1 MKKFVLIG
9 IFASCFSLALFAQ
22 QVFRS
27 GETVIIENGSS
38 VVNASAATADTL
50 AATADTLAVA
60 AESLSVDSV
69 IAEPAPQPL
78 TPQQQ
83 INAIKMDMDTYL
95 FAESTT
101 ESWESALENA
111 KFLLNIEIEN
121 FIKSLGLKDS
131 VEGFVART
139 SNKMMQLQSMRGS
152 RYRAFIYVK
161 KSEIVPYLAG
171 EEVVYV
177 STDAHSQITPFDP
190 AKAAAEKAAAEK
202 AAAEQAAAE
211 QSAAEKAA
219 AEQARLDSIKAAEE
233 AARLEAAKL
242 TDMER
247 DMLAVTAGADI
258 GAFVM
263 GLSNNNAIQAYGK
276 FRDMPENVDCL
287 LFVYN
292 RDKEIVAYLRKT
304 GNTYFNLQTK
314 QTDSITNYKGCGA
327 IWFQPK

>member
-27 GETVIIENGSS
+27 GETVTIENESS
-38 VVNASAATADTL
+38 VVTASAATADTL

-131 VEGFVART
+131 VVGFVARA

-171 EEVVYV
+171 EEVMNVP
-177 STDAHSQITPFDP
+177 TDAHSQITPFDP
-190 AKAAAEKAAAEK
+190 VKAAAEK
-202 AAAEQAAAE
+202 AAAEQ
-211 QSAAEKAA
+211 AA

-258 GAFVM
+258 GAFVKE
-263 GLSNNNAIQAYGK
+263 LSNNNAIQAYGTFK
-276 FRDMPENVDCL
+276 DMPENTDCL

>member
-131 VEGFVART
+131 VVGFVARA

-171 EEVVYV
+171 EEVMNVP
-177 STDAHSQITPFDP
+177 TDAHSQITPFDP
-190 AKAAAEKAAAEK
+190 VK
-202 AAAEQAAAE
+202 AAAEQ
-211 QSAAEKAA
+211 AA

-242 TDMER
+242 TDLER

-258 GAFVM
+258 GAFVKE
-263 GLSNNNAIQAYGK
+263 LSNNNAIQAYGTFK
-276 FRDMPENVDCL
+276 DMPENTDCL

>member
-131 VEGFVART
+131 VVGFVARA

-171 EEVVYV
+171 EEVMNVP
-177 STDAHSQITPFDP
+177 TDAHSQITPFDP
-190 AKAAAEKAAAEK
+190 VKAAAEKAAAEKAAAEK
-202 AAAEQAAAE
+202 AAAEQ
-211 QSAAEKAA
+211 AA

-263 GLSNNNAIQAYGK
+263 GLSNNNAIQAYGTFK
-276 FRDMPENVDCL
+276 DMPENTDCL

>member
-9 IFASCFSLALFAQ
+9 IFASCFLLALFAQ

-27 GETVIIENGSS
+27 GETVIIENDSS
-38 VVNASAATADTL
+38 VVTARAATADTL

-131 VEGFVART
+131 VVGFVARA

-171 EEVVYV
+171 EEVMNVP
-177 STDAHSQITPFDP
+177 TDAHSQITPFDP
-190 AKAAAEKAAAEK
+190 VKAAAEKAAAEK
-202 AAAEQAAAE
+202 AAAEQ
-211 QSAAEKAA
+211 AA

-258 GAFVM
+258 GAFVKE
-263 GLSNNNAIQAYGK
+263 LSNNNAIQAYGK
-276 FRDMPENVDCL
+276 FKDMPENTDCL

>member
-131 VEGFVART
+131 VVGFVARA

-171 EEVVYV
+171 EEVMNVP
-177 STDAHSQITPFDP
+177 TDAHSQITPFDP
-190 AKAAAEKAAAEK
+190 VK
-202 AAAEQAAAE
+202 AAAEQ
-211 QSAAEKAA
+211 AA

-242 TDMER
+242 TDLER
-247 DMLAVTAGADI
+247 DMLTVTSGAAI
-258 GAFVM
+258 EAFVKE
-263 GLSNNNAIQAYGK
+263 LSNNNAIQAYGTFK
-276 FRDMPENVDCL
+276 DMPENTDCL

>member
-27 GETVIIENGSS
+27 GETVTIENGSS

-131 VEGFVART
+131 VVGFVARA

-171 EEVVYV
+171 EEVMNVP
-177 STDAHSQITPFDP
+177 TDAHSQITPFDP
-190 AKAAAEKAAAEK
+190 VK
-202 AAAEQAAAE
+202 AAAEQ
-211 QSAAEKAA
+211 AA

-258 GAFVM
+258 GAFVKE
-263 GLSNNNAIQAYGK
+263 LSNNNAIQAYGTFK
-276 FRDMPENVDCL
+276 DMPENTDCL

>member
-131 VEGFVART
+131 VVGFVARA

-171 EEVVYV
+171 EEVMNVP
-177 STDAHSQITPFDP
+177 TDAHSQITPFDP
-190 AKAAAEKAAAEK
+190 VKAAAEKAAAEK

-211 QSAAEKAA
+211 QAA

-258 GAFVM
+258 GAFVKE
-263 GLSNNNAIQAYGK
+263 LSNNNAIQVYGTFK
-276 FRDMPENVDCL
+276 DMPENTDCL

>member
-131 VEGFVART
+131 VVGFVARA

-171 EEVVYV
+171 EEVMNVP
-177 STDAHSQITPFDP
+177 TDAHSQITPFDP
-190 AKAAAEKAAAEK
+190 VKAAAEKAAAEK

-211 QSAAEKAA
+211 QAA

-258 GAFVM
+258 GTFVKE
-263 GLSNNNAIQAYGK
+263 LSNNNAILAYGK
-276 FRDMPENVDCL
+276 FKDMPENTDCL

>member
-1 MKKFVLIG
+1 MKKIVLIG
-9 IFASCFSLALFAQ
+9 IFANCFSLALFAQ
-22 QVFRS
+22 QVFHS
-27 GETVIIENGSS
+27 GETVIIENDSS
-38 VVNASAATADTL
+38 VVNASAAMADTL
-50 AATADTLAVA
+50 AVAADTLAVA

-131 VEGFVART
+131 VVGFVARA

-171 EEVVYV
+171 EEVMNVP
-177 STDAHSQITPFDP
+177 TDAHSQITPFDP
-190 AKAAAEKAAAEK
+190 VKAAAEKAAAEK
-202 AAAEQAAAE
+202 A
-211 QSAAEKAA
+211 AAEKAA

-258 GAFVM
+258 GAFVKE
-263 GLSNNNAIQAYGK
+263 LSNNNAIQAYGK
-276 FRDMPENVDCL
+276 FKDMPENTDCL

>member
-131 VEGFVART
+131 VVGFVARA

-171 EEVVYV
+171 EEVMNVP
-177 STDAHSQITPFDP
+177 TDAHSQITPFDP
-190 AKAAAEKAAAEK
+190 VK
-202 AAAEQAAAE
+202 AAAEQ
-211 QSAAEKAA
+211 AA

-258 GAFVM
+258 GAFVKE
-263 GLSNNNAIQAYGK
+263 LSNNNAIQAYGTFK
-276 FRDMPENVDCL
+276 DMPENTDCL

>member
-22 QVFRS
+22 QVFHS
-27 GETVIIENGSS
+27 GETVIIENDSS
-38 VVNASAATADTL
+38 VVNAS

-131 VEGFVART
+131 VVGFVARA

-171 EEVVYV
+171 EEVMNVP
-177 STDAHSQITPFDP
+177 TDAHSQITPFDP
-190 AKAAAEKAAAEK
+190 VK
-202 AAAEQAAAE
+202 AAAEQ
-211 QSAAEKAA
+211 AA

-258 GAFVM
+258 GAFVKE
-263 GLSNNNAIQAYGK
+263 LSNNNAIQAYGTFK
-276 FRDMPENVDCL
+276 DMPENTDCL

>member
-131 VEGFVART
+131 VVGFVARA

-171 EEVVYV
+171 EEVMNVP
-177 STDAHSQITPFDP
+177 TDAHSQITPFDP
-190 AKAAAEKAAAEK
+190 VKAAAEKAAAEK
-202 AAAEQAAAE
+202 A
-211 QSAAEKAA
+211 AAEKAA

-233 AARLEAAKL
+233 ADRLEAAKL

-258 GAFVM
+258 GAFVKE
-263 GLSNNNAIQAYGK
+263 LSNNNAIQVYGTFK
-276 FRDMPENVDCL
+276 DMPENTDCL

>member
-27 GETVIIENGSS
+27 GETVTIENESS
-38 VVNASAATADTL
+38 VVTASAATADTL

-131 VEGFVART
+131 VVGFVARA

-171 EEVVYV
+171 EEVMNVP
-177 STDAHSQITPFDP
+177 TDAHSQITPFDP
-190 AKAAAEKAAAEK
+190 VKAAAEKAAAEK

-211 QSAAEKAA
+211 QAA

-258 GAFVM
+258 GAFVKE
-263 GLSNNNAIQAYGK
+263 LSNNNAIQAYGTFK
-276 FRDMPENVDCL
+276 DMPENTDCL

-327 IWFQPK
+327 IWLQPK

>member
-131 VEGFVART
+131 VVGFVARA

-171 EEVVYV
+171 EEVMYV
-177 STDAHSQITPFDP
+177 PTDAHSKITPFDP
-190 AKAAAEKAAAEK
+190 VKAAEEAAEKAAAEK
-202 AAAEQAAAE
+202 AAAEQ
-211 QSAAEKAA
+211 AA

-258 GAFVM
+258 GAFVKE
-263 GLSNNNAIQAYGK
+263 LSNNNAIQAYGTFK
-276 FRDMPENVDCL
+276 DMPENTDCL

>member
-1 MKKFVLIG
+1 MKKLVLIG
-9 IFASCFSLALFAQ
+9 LFASCFSLALFAQ
-22 QVFRS
+22 QVFHS
-27 GETVIIENGSS
+27 GETVIIENDSS
-38 VVNASAATADTL
+38 VVNASAAMADTL
-50 AATADTLAVA
+50 AVAADTLAVA

-121 FIKSLGLKDS
+121 FIKSIGLKDS
-131 VEGFVART
+131 VVGFVARA

-171 EEVVYV
+171 EEVMYV
-177 STDAHSQITPFDP
+177 PTDSHSKITPFDP
-190 AKAAAEKAAAEK
+190 VKAAEEAAEKAAAEKAAAEK
-202 AAAEQAAAE
+202 AAAEQ
-211 QSAAEKAA
+211 AA

-242 TDMER
+242 TDLER

-258 GAFVM
+258 GAFVK
-263 GLSNNNAIQAYGK
+263 GLSNANAIVAFGK
-276 FRDMPENVDCL
+276 FSDMPENMDCL

-314 QTDSITNYKGCGA
+314 QPDSITNYKGCGA

>member
-131 VEGFVART
+131 VVGFVARA

-171 EEVVYV
+171 EEVMNVP
-177 STDAHSQITPFDP
+177 TDAHSQITPFDP
-190 AKAAAEKAAAEK
+190 VK
-202 AAAEQAAAE
+202 AAAEQ
-211 QSAAEKAA
+211 AA

-242 TDMER
+242 TDLER

-258 GAFVM
+258 GAFVKR
-263 GLSNNNAIQAYGK
+263 LSKTNAIQAYGTFK
-276 FRDMPENVDCL
+276 DMPENTDCL

>member
-38 VVNASAATADTL
+38 VVNASAAMADTL

-131 VEGFVART
+131 VVGFVARA

-171 EEVVYV
+171 EEVMNVP
-177 STDAHSQITPFDP
+177 TDAHSQITPFDP
-190 AKAAAEKAAAEK
+190 VKAAAEKAAAEK

-211 QSAAEKAA
+211 QAA

-247 DMLAVTAGADI
+247 DILAVTAGADI
-258 GAFVM
+258 GAFVKE
-263 GLSNNNAIQAYGK
+263 LSNNNAIQAYGTFK
-276 FRDMPENVDCL
+276 DMPENTDCL

>member
-131 VEGFVART
+131 VEGFVARA

-171 EEVVYV
+171 EEVMNVP
-177 STDAHSQITPFDP
+177 TDAHSQITPFDP
-190 AKAAAEKAAAEK
+190 VKAAAEKAAAEK
-202 AAAEQAAAE
+202 
-211 QSAAEKAA
+211 
-219 AEQARLDSIKAAEE
+219 ARLDSIKAAEE

-258 GAFVM
+258 GAFVKE
-263 GLSNNNAIQAYGK
+263 LSNNNAIQAYGTFK
-276 FRDMPENVDCL
+276 DMPENTDCL

>member
-131 VEGFVART
+131 VVGFVARA

-171 EEVVYV
+171 EEVMNVP
-177 STDAHSQITPFDP
+177 TDAHSQITPFDP
-190 AKAAAEKAAAEK
+190 VKAAAEKAAAEKAAAEK
-202 AAAEQAAAE
+202 AAAEQ
-211 QSAAEKAA
+211 SAAK
-219 AEQARLDSIKAAEE
+219 QARLDSIKAAEE

-258 GAFVM
+258 GAFVKE
-263 GLSNNNAIQAYGK
+263 LSNNNAIQVYGTFK
-276 FRDMPENVDCL
+276 DMPENTDCL

-327 IWFQPK
+327 IWFQLK

>member
-131 VEGFVART
+131 VVGFVARA

-171 EEVVYV
+171 EEVMNVP
-177 STDAHSQITPFDP
+177 TDAHSQITPFDP
-190 AKAAAEKAAAEK
+190 VKAAAEKAAAEK
-202 AAAEQAAAE
+202 AAAEQ
-211 QSAAEKAA
+211 AA

-263 GLSNNNAIQAYGK
+263 GLSNNNAIQAYGTFK
-276 FRDMPENVDCL
+276 DMPENTDCL

>member
-27 GETVIIENGSS
+27 GETVIIENDSS
-38 VVNASAATADTL
+38 VVNASAASADTL

-171 EEVVYV
+171 EEVMYV

-190 AKAAAEKAAAEK
+190 VKAAAEKAAAEK
-202 AAAEQAAAE
+202 AAAEQA
-211 QSAAEKAA
+211 AAEKAA

>member
-27 GETVIIENGSS
+27 GETVTIENGSS

-131 VEGFVART
+131 VVGFVARA

-171 EEVVYV
+171 EEVMNVP
-177 STDAHSQITPFDP
+177 TDAHSQITPFDP
-190 AKAAAEKAAAEK
+190 VKAAAEKAAAEK

-211 QSAAEKAA
+211 QAA

-258 GAFVM
+258 GAFVKE
-263 GLSNNNAIQAYGK
+263 LSNNNAIQAYGTFK
-276 FRDMPENVDCL
+276 DMPENTDCL

>member
-131 VEGFVART
+131 VVGFVARA

-171 EEVVYV
+171 EEVMNVP
-177 STDAHSQITPFDP
+177 TDAHSQITPFDP
-190 AKAAAEKAAAEK
+190 VKAAAEKAAAEK
-202 AAAEQAAAE
+202 AAAVKAAAE
-211 QSAAEKAA
+211 QAA

-258 GAFVM
+258 GAFVKE
-263 GLSNNNAIQAYGK
+263 LSNNNAIQVYGTFK
-276 FRDMPENVDCL
+276 DMPENTDCL

>member
-22 QVFRS
+22 QVFHS
-27 GETVIIENGSS
+27 GETVIIENDSS

-131 VEGFVART
+131 VVGFVARA

-171 EEVVYV
+171 EEVMNVP
-177 STDAHSQITPFDP
+177 TDAHSQITPFDP
-190 AKAAAEKAAAEK
+190 VK
-202 AAAEQAAAE
+202 AAAEQ
-211 QSAAEKAA
+211 AA

-258 GAFVM
+258 GAFVKE
-263 GLSNNNAIQAYGK
+263 LSNNNAIQAYGTFK
-276 FRDMPENVDCL
+276 DMPENMDCL

>member
-1 MKKFVLIG
+1 MKKIVLIG
-9 IFASCFSLALFAQ
+9 IFANCFSLALFAQ
-22 QVFRS
+22 QVFHS
-27 GETVIIENGSS
+27 GETVIIENDSS
-38 VVNASAATADTL
+38 VVNAS

-121 FIKSLGLKDS
+121 FIKSIGLKDS
-131 VEGFVART
+131 VVGFVARA

-171 EEVVYV
+171 EEVMYV
-177 STDAHSQITPFDP
+177 STDAHSKITPFDP
-190 AKAAAEKAAAEK
+190 VKAAEEAAEK
-202 AAAEQAAAE
+202 AAAEQ
-211 QSAAEKAA
+211 AA

-242 TDMER
+242 TDLER
-247 DMLAVTAGADI
+247 DMLNVTSGADI
-258 GAFVM
+258 QAFVK
-263 GLSNNNAIQAYGK
+263 GLSNANAIVAFGK
-276 FRDMPENVDCL
+276 FSDMPANTNCL

-314 QTDSITNYKGCGA
+314 QPDSITNYKGCGA

>member
-27 GETVIIENGSS
+27 GETVTIENESS
-38 VVNASAATADTL
+38 VVTASAATADTL

-131 VEGFVART
+131 VVGFVARA

-171 EEVVYV
+171 EEVMNVP
-177 STDAHSQITPFDP
+177 TDAHSQITPFDP
-190 AKAAAEKAAAEK
+190 VK

-211 QSAAEKAA
+211 QAA

-258 GAFVM
+258 GAFVKE
-263 GLSNNNAIQAYGK
+263 LSNNNAIQVYGTFK
-276 FRDMPENVDCL
+276 DMPENTDCL

>member
-27 GETVIIENGSS
+27 GETVTIENDSS

-131 VEGFVART
+131 VVGFVARA
-139 SNKMMQLQSMRGS
+139 SNKMMQLQYMRGS

-171 EEVVYV
+171 EEVMNVP
-177 STDAHSQITPFDP
+177 TDAHSQITPFDP
-190 AKAAAEKAAAEK
+190 VKAAAEKAAAEK
-202 AAAEQAAAE
+202 AAAEQ
-211 QSAAEKAA
+211 AA

-258 GAFVM
+258 GAFVKR
-263 GLSNNNAIQAYGK
+263 LSKTNAIQAYGTFK
-276 FRDMPENVDCL
+276 DMPENMDCL

>member
-27 GETVIIENGSS
+27 GETVTIENDSS

-131 VEGFVART
+131 VVGFVARA

-171 EEVVYV
+171 EEVMNVP
-177 STDAHSQITPFDP
+177 TDAHSQITPFDP
-190 AKAAAEKAAAEK
+190 VKAAAEKAAAEK
-202 AAAEQAAAE
+202 A
-211 QSAAEKAA
+211 AAEKAA

-258 GAFVM
+258 GAFVKE
-263 GLSNNNAIQAYGK
+263 LSNNNAIQVYGTFK
-276 FRDMPENVDCL
+276 DMPENTDCL

>member
-131 VEGFVART
+131 VVGFVARA

-171 EEVVYV
+171 EEVMNVP
-177 STDAHSQITPFDP
+177 TDAHSQITPFDP
-190 AKAAAEKAAAEK
+190 VKAAEEAAEKAAAEK
-202 AAAEQAAAE
+202 AAAEQ
-211 QSAAEKAA
+211 AA

-258 GAFVM
+258 GAFVKE
-263 GLSNNNAIQAYGK
+263 LSNNNAIQAYGTFK
-276 FRDMPENVDCL
+276 DMPENTDCL

>member
-50 AATADTLAVA
+50 AATTDTLAVA

-131 VEGFVART
+131 VVGFVARA

-171 EEVVYV
+171 EEVMNVP
-177 STDAHSQITPFDP
+177 TDAHSQITPFDP
-190 AKAAAEKAAAEK
+190 VKAAAEKAAAEKAAAEK
-202 AAAEQAAAE
+202 AAAEQ
-211 QSAAEKAA
+211 AA

-258 GAFVM
+258 GAFVKE
-263 GLSNNNAIQAYGK
+263 LSNNNAIQAYGK
-276 FRDMPENVDCL
+276 FKDMPENTDCL

>member
-69 IAEPAPQPL
+69 IAESAPQPL

-131 VEGFVART
+131 VVGFVARA

-171 EEVVYV
+171 EEVMNVP
-177 STDAHSQITPFDP
+177 TDAHSQITPFDP
-190 AKAAAEKAAAEK
+190 VKAAAEKAAAEK
-202 AAAEQAAAE
+202 A
-211 QSAAEKAA
+211 AAEKAA

-258 GAFVM
+258 GAFVKE
-263 GLSNNNAIQAYGK
+263 LSNNNAIQVYGTFK
-276 FRDMPENVDCL
+276 DMPENTDCL

>member
-1 MKKFVLIG
+1 MKKLVLIG
-9 IFASCFSLALFAQ
+9 LFANCFSLALFAQ
-22 QVFRS
+22 QVFHS
-27 GETVIIENGSS
+27 GETVIIENDSS
-38 VVNASAATADTL
+38 VVNASAAMADTL
-50 AATADTLAVA
+50 AVAADTLAVA

-131 VEGFVART
+131 VVGFVARA

-171 EEVVYV
+171 EEVMHV
-177 STDAHSQITPFDP
+177 STDAHSKITPFDP
-190 AKAAAEKAAAEK
+190 VKAAEEAAEKAAAEK
-202 AAAEQAAAE
+202 AAAEQ
-211 QSAAEKAA
+211 AA

-242 TDMER
+242 TDLER
-247 DMLAVTAGADI
+247 DMLNVMSGADI
-258 GAFVM
+258 QAFVK
-263 GLSNNNAIQAYGK
+263 GLSNANAIVAFGK
-276 FRDMPENVDCL
+276 FSDMPENMDCL

-314 QTDSITNYKGCGA
+314 QPDSITNYKGCGA

>member
-1 MKKFVLIG
+1 MKKIVLIG
-9 IFASCFSLALFAQ
+9 IFANCFSLALFAQ
-22 QVFRS
+22 QVFHS
-27 GETVIIENGSS
+27 GETVIIENDSS
-38 VVNASAATADTL
+38 VVNASAAMADTL
-50 AATADTLAVA
+50 AAMADTLAVA

-131 VEGFVART
+131 VVGFVARA

-171 EEVVYV
+171 EEVMYA
-177 STDAHSQITPFDP
+177 STDSHSKITPFDP
-190 AKAAAEKAAAEK
+190 VKAAEEAAEKAAAEKAAAEK
-202 AAAEQAAAE
+202 AAAEQ
-211 QSAAEKAA
+211 AA

-242 TDMER
+242 TDLER

-258 GAFVM
+258 GAFVK
-263 GLSNNNAIQAYGK
+263 GLSNANAIVAFGK
-276 FRDMPENVDCL
+276 FSDMPENMDCL

-314 QTDSITNYKGCGA
+314 QPDSITNYKGCGA

>member
-101 ESWESALENA
+101 ESGESALENA

-131 VEGFVART
+131 VVGFVARA

-171 EEVVYV
+171 EEVMNVP
-177 STDAHSQITPFDP
+177 TDAHSQITPFDP
-190 AKAAAEKAAAEK
+190 V
-202 AAAEQAAAE
+202 
-211 QSAAEKAA
+211 KAA

-258 GAFVM
+258 GAFVKE
-263 GLSNNNAIQAYGK
+263 LSNNNAIQAYGTFK
-276 FRDMPENVDCL
+276 DMPENTDCL

>member
-131 VEGFVART
+131 VVGFVARA

-171 EEVVYV
+171 EEVMNVP
-177 STDAHSQITPFDP
+177 TDAHSQITPFDP
-190 AKAAAEKAAAEK
+190 VKAAAEKAAAEK
-202 AAAEQAAAE
+202 AAAEQ
-211 QSAAEKAA
+211 AA

-258 GAFVM
+258 GAFVKE
-263 GLSNNNAIQAYGK
+263 LSNNNAIQAYGK
-276 FRDMPENVDCL
+276 FKDMPENTDCL

>member
-1 MKKFVLIG
+1 MKKIVLIG
-9 IFASCFSLALFAQ
+9 IFANCFSLALFAQ
-22 QVFRS
+22 QVFHS
-27 GETVIIENGSS
+27 GETVIIENDSS
-38 VVNASAATADTL
+38 VVNASAAMADTL

-131 VEGFVART
+131 VVGFVARA

-171 EEVVYV
+171 EEVMYV
-177 STDAHSQITPFDP
+177 PTDSHSKITPFDP
-190 AKAAAEKAAAEK
+190 VKAAEEAAEKA
-202 AAAEQAAAE
+202 
-211 QSAAEKAA
+211 AAEKAA

-242 TDMER
+242 TDLER

-258 GAFVM
+258 QAFVK
-263 GLSNNNAIQAYGK
+263 GLSNDAIVAFGK
-276 FRDMPENVDCL
+276 FSDMPENMDCL

-314 QTDSITNYKGCGA
+314 QPDSITNYKGCGA

>member
-27 GETVIIENGSS
+27 GETVTIENDSS

-171 EEVVYV
+171 EEVMYV

-190 AKAAAEKAAAEK
+190 VKAAEE
-202 AAAEQAAAE
+202 
-211 QSAAEKAA
+211 AAEKAA

-242 TDMER
+242 TDLER
-247 DMLAVTAGADI
+247 DMLNVTSGADI
-258 GAFVM
+258 QAFVK
-263 GLSNNNAIQAYGK
+263 GLSNANAIVAFGK
-276 FRDMPENVDCL
+276 FSDMPANTNCL

>member
-131 VEGFVART
+131 VVGFVARA

-171 EEVVYV
+171 EEVMNVP
-177 STDAHSQITPFDP
+177 TDAHSQITPFDP
-190 AKAAAEKAAAEK
+190 VKAAAEK
-202 AAAEQAAAE
+202 AAAEQ
-211 QSAAEKAA
+211 AA

-258 GAFVM
+258 GAFVKE
-263 GLSNNNAIQAYGK
+263 LSNNNAIQVYGTFK
-276 FRDMPENVDCL
+276 DMPENTDCL

>member
-131 VEGFVART
+131 VVGFVARA

-161 KSEIVPYLAG
+161 KSEIAPYLAG
-171 EEVVYV
+171 EEVMNVP
-177 STDAHSQITPFDP
+177 TDAHSQITPFDP
-190 AKAAAEKAAAEK
+190 VKAAAEKAAAEK
-202 AAAEQAAAE
+202 AAAEQ
-211 QSAAEKAA
+211 AA

-258 GAFVM
+258 GAFVKE
-263 GLSNNNAIQAYGK
+263 LSNNNAIQAYGK
-276 FRDMPENVDCL
+276 FKDMPENTDCL

>member
-27 GETVIIENGSS
+27 GETVTIENESS
-38 VVNASAATADTL
+38 VVTASAATADTL

-131 VEGFVART
+131 VVGFVARA

-171 EEVVYV
+171 EEVMNVP
-177 STDAHSQITPFDP
+177 TDAHSQITPFDP
-190 AKAAAEKAAAEK
+190 VKAAAEKAAAEK
-202 AAAEQAAAE
+202 A
-211 QSAAEKAA
+211 AAEKAA

-258 GAFVM
+258 GAFVKE
-263 GLSNNNAIQAYGK
+263 LSNNNAIQAYGK
-276 FRDMPENVDCL
+276 FKDMPENTDCL